1 MQNLLP
7 LTVTLMLIC
16 GGNAVSLLAQQ
27 TPAATST
34 TTQKAAVPA
43 VDEWKDDFDGKAL
56 DAAKWERFTFE
67 GGSGGKLKVEDGQL
81 RMRGVAASRA
91 GVRSKQTF
99 VADHFILEAKIAK
112 VGVPLPEIGQ
122 SVTQPGNAVLTVL
135 FDGSGRNRI
144 EWILTSAKTFEA
156 WLITDGRGE
165 RLDNHNLGTK
175 ETSPIIAIARRGNDL
190 FFLLNGEVGLQKS
203 VSNLP
208 RAFHVM
214 LYGFG
219 SSENNWDSVRV
230 VTAKQP

>member
-1 MQNLLP
+1 MQNLLR
-7 LTVTLMLIC
+7 LMIALILIC
-16 GGNAVSLLAQQ
+16 GGAVSLLAQQ
-27 TPAATST
+27 PSTSPAT
-34 TTQKAAVPA
+34 TKQTAAPA

-81 RMRGVAASRA
+81 RMRGVSASRA
-91 GVRSKQTF
+91 GVRSKQAF

-122 SVTQPGNAVLTVL
+122 SVEQPGNAVLTVL

-175 ETSPIIAIARRGNDL
+175 EASPTIAIARRGNDL

-203 VSNLP
+203 VANLP
-208 RAFHVM
+208 RSFHVM

>member
-1 MQNLLP
+1 MQNLLR
-7 LTVTLMLIC
+7 LMMALMLVC
-16 GGNAVSLLAQQ
+16 GGAVSLLAQQ
-27 TPAATST
+27 PSATPAR
-34 TTQKAAVPA
+34 TTQTAAPA
-43 VDEWKDDFDGKAL
+43 VDEWKDDFDGKGL
-56 DAAKWERFTFE
+56 DATKWERFTFE

-91 GVRSKQTF
+91 GVRSKPTF
-99 VADHFILEAKIAK
+99 VADRFIVEAKIAK
-112 VGVPLPEIGQ
+112 VGLPFPEIGQ
-122 SVTQPGNAVLTVL
+122 SVQQPGNAVLTVL

-156 WLITDGRGE
+156 WLVIDGRGE
-165 RLDNHNLGTK
+165 RLDNRNLGTK
-175 ETSPIIAIARRGNDL
+175 DASPTISIARRGNDL
-190 FFLLNGEVGLQKS
+190 FFMLNGEVGLQKS
-203 VSNLP
+203 ATNLP